1 MAGAQPEFGLQPEA
15 TRGYDP
21 ASQSI
26 DPKALVLGQRYRA
39 QLRREYVEPER
50 QSLRDMYRDR
60 FPGTLQAVIDASVA
74 SIGQPYEGD
83 FVELIGAD
91 RTVPLFDNITGPN
104 RHGPGL
110 RMAFS
115 PPERYFFFHPGKLNT
130 LQLESEALGR
140 QKLPPELAGKIGE
153 FAGATDPYRGY
164 KDSTT
169 GTGTGVSVPRGGRRT
184 RKSRRT
190 RVRVSRT
197 LRVRKTRRSRK

>member
-1 MAGAQPEFGLQPEA
+1 MAGAQPEFGLQPQA

-26 DPKALVLGQRYRA
+26 DPKALVPGQRYRA
-39 QLRREYVEPER
+39 QLRREFVEPQRE
-50 QSLRDMYRDR
+50 SLRNMYRDR
-60 FPGTLQAVIDASVA
+60 FPGTPQAVIDASVA
-74 SIGQPYEGD
+74 SIGQPYEGN

-91 RTVPLFDNITGPN
+91 RTVPLLDNMTAPN
-104 RHGPGL
+104 SHGPGL
-110 RMAFS
+110 RMALS
-115 PPERYFFFHPGKLNT
+115 PPEMYFFFHPGKLNT
-130 LQLESEALGR
+130 LQLQTEALGR
-140 QKLPPELAGKIGE
+140 QKLSPELAGKIGE

-169 GTGTGVSVPRGGRRT
+169 GTGTGVSLPRGGR